1 MHVCIYVATTA
12 ASVAVQRV
20 TRIPI
25 LICISLP
32 PSVTCRTYIHSSL
45 QPLDQT
51 FVTNT
56 ANPRAALEATL
67 SGVYSTLQLGGTIMA
82 RVGDERYELFV
93 TEYVSLSLSPFYWYH
108 FIGTILLKIA
118 HSWYSHSHLS
128 LLFRC
133 VRVF

>member
-1 MHVCIYVATTA
+1 MYFPSTTLRLSHIY
-12 ASVAVQRV
+12 SFIRSF
-20 TRIPI
+20 IYSFI
-25 LICISLP
+25 
-32 PSVTCRTYIHSSL
+32 L

-93 TEYVSLSLSPFYWYH
+93 TEYVSPNLSPFIIINMY
-108 FIGTILLKIA
+108 
-118 HSWYSHSHLS
+118 
-128 LLFRC
+128 
-133 VRVF
+133 

>member
-1 MHVCIYVATTA
+1 MYFPSTTLHL
-12 ASVAVQRV
+12 SH
-20 TRIPI
+20 IHSFI
-25 LICISLP
+25 HSF
-32 PSVTCRTYIHSSL
+32 IHSSV

-93 TEYVSLSLSPFYWYH
+93 TEYVSPSLSPFIITNLY
-108 FIGTILLKIA
+108 
-118 HSWYSHSHLS
+118 
-128 LLFRC
+128 
-133 VRVF
+133 